1 MCLKEGNFGLL
12 IKKGTV
18 LQHSARYRFKENK
31 LRKRFLI
38 FYVTTRVVENIRFS
52 ENIFTIINDLFQLLL
67 DSLMKWKLHFIPL
80 RNTNLFSKGTSL
92 TVLVITSTLIINSQG
107 LVVLPTQADFNEIHL
122 AMSFFFLNA
131 NQQFGT

>member
-67 DSLMKWKLHFIPL
+67 DSLMK
-80 RNTNLFSKGTSL
+80 
-92 TVLVITSTLIINSQG
+92 
-107 LVVLPTQADFNEIHL
+107 
-122 AMSFFFLNA
+122 
-131 NQQFGT
+131 